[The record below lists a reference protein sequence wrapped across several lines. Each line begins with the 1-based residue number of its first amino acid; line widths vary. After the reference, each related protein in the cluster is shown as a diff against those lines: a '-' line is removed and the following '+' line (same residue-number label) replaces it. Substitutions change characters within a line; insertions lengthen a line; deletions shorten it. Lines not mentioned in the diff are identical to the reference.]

1 MHLTKENI
9 NDELGEIS
17 QELQSLKNLIK
28 ARSGSNNNQTNG
40 GNGGG
45 IEARKI
51 APVSSIPSASEI
63 LKS

>member
-1 MHLTKENI
+1 M
-9 NDELGEIS
+9 
-17 QELQSLKNLIK
+17 KNLIK

-63 LKS
+63 LKKARAKNAASTLRT

>member
-28 ARSGSNNNQTNG
+28 ARSGSNNNQTMVVMV
-40 GNGGG
+40 
-45 IEARKI
+45 E
-51 APVSSIPSASEI
+51 E
-63 LKS
+63 LKQEK